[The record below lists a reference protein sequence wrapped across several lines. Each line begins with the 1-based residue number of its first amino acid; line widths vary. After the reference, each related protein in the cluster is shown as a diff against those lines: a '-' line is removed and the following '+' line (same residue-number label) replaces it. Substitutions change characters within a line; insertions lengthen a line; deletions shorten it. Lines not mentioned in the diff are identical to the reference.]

1 MISFFNNIW
10 QSYGNRLFSS
20 LWPRCIGSAK
30 IPLCALWLCSL
41 FDMMSQCPLN
51 DLNWRRGNVLWLS
64 YDICMGS
71 LLIRWKQTK
80 TFKVSFNNREEN
92 HNAHMND
99 YIQNNGKCILTN
111 LCEYLCWKSSPWS
124 CRSHNVPLPPT
135 HFHGI
140 LRWPRESKGY
150 SSERHLY
157 PCGSQPGHQI
167 CIRYEERSLPKIP
180 PMCFDRK
187 LYFLLL

>member
-80 TFKVSFNNREEN
+80 TFKVSFNNRSLN
-92 HNAHMND
+92 TVGQALYNMIKKLDLNAFLIYSLNMEKGAKVQKNVHM
-99 YIQNNGKCILTN
+99 
-111 LCEYLCWKSSPWS
+111 P
-124 CRSHNVPLPPT
+124 PLPKLAAFHPT
-135 HFHGI
+135 LI
-140 LRWPRESKGY
+140 V
-150 SSERHLY
+150 
-157 PCGSQPGHQI
+157 
-167 CIRYEERSLPKIP
+167 
-180 PMCFDRK
+180 
-187 LYFLLL
+187 